1 MWSVVHFLLDD
12 TVEVVPDNWCIK
24 KGYCAWPD
32 TKKKSELKNAVINR
46 INPKKQTFNFFKART
61 MASNIGELKV
71 LKLNYLLYYKMFVRY
86 VIYFN

>member
-46 INPKKQTFNFFKART
+46 IKPKKQTFNFFKART

-71 LKLNYLLYYKMFVRY
+71 LKLNYLLYYKISVRY